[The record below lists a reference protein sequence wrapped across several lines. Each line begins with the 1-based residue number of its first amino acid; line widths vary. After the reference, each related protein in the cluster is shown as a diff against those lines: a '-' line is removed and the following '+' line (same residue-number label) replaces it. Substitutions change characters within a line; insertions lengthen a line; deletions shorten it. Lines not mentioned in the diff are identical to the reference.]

1 MRKVLTGV
9 FLVSVLASGVASAGT
24 WEPPTDAEWERLPAF
39 CMVKKR
45 ELAKTDPNALQTG
58 IGMIGPQ
65 FQNSHHFCWG
75 LNFLYRYYNNPF
87 SPKAKTS
94 LASAKNEFDYMAEHL
109 LENSSLAADVFLYRG
124 TVNALMKNDSEAASD
139 LRQAI
144 SRSPGMARAYLT
156 LADFYSERKLR
167 DKALE
172 TVTEGLRHAPESK
185 GLKRRYKELGGKL
198 PYPEPIEAPA
208 QAQAEPDKPA
218 ASPAEPDK
226 AATTPA
232 DSSTTAPA
240 TSAVD
245 TAVDK
250 KPSTEGTSANP
261 YCRFCPDQP

>member
-1 MRKVLTGV
+1 MRKVLTGIA
-9 FLVSVLASGVASAGT
+9 LASALASGVASAGT

-109 LENSSLAADVFLYRG
+109 LENSSLAGDVFLYRG

-139 LRQAI
+139 LQQAI
-144 SRSPGMARAYLT
+144 SRSPGLVRAYLA
-156 LADFYSERKLR
+156 LADFYSEHKQR

-172 TVTEGLRHAPESK
+172 TVTEGLRHAPDSK

-198 PYPEPIEAPA
+198 PYPEPIAAPA
-208 QAQAEPDKPA
+208 QAQAEPEKPA
-218 ASPAEPDK
+218 ASAAEPDK
-226 AATTPA
+226 AAPAPA
-232 DSSTTAPA
+232 DSSAPAPA
-240 TSAVD
+240 TTPVD

-250 KPSTEGTSANP
+250 NVSTEGGSQKSF
-261 YCRFCPDQP
+261 CRFCPDQP